1 MSDIHLVE
9 TELGWAF
16 AHVFFGM
23 QNLGLDSL
31 FKMHAVNASCHFQHV
46 MQNKCSGNVK
56 ILFSFHHM
64 SHQSHMRRNG
74 CQPATIQNA
83 WLSLLQFKMNVG
95 LHVRLE
101 RDFLPHHIYEHAKCI
116 WIPIWMVDQAQL
128 RAILKR
134 SVARAQKVASCMS
147 PLQEGTD
154 WKSETTI
161 LPKKNPNVSVS
172 APIKKT
178 RQTLTRTR
186 TYLFY
191 RRGRSQRRTALPGL
205 PRTVHDLTVLHVMER
220 AVFDTTS
227 IKIYM

>member
-1 MSDIHLVE
+1 
-9 TELGWAF
+9 
-16 AHVFFGM
+16 
-23 QNLGLDSL
+23 
-31 FKMHAVNASCHFQHV
+31 
-46 MQNKCSGNVK
+46 
-56 ILFSFHHM
+56 M

-83 WLSLLQFKMNVG
+83 WLSLLQSKMNVD

-101 RDFLPHHIYEHAKCI
+101 MDFLPHHIYEHAKCI

-134 SVARAQKVASCMS
+134 SVALSPKSSFLYVSC
-147 PLQEGTD
+147 LQEGTD

-186 TYLFY
+186 TYFTGGAEARGGQPYPAY
-191 RRGRSQRRTALPGL
+191 RERSMTWLCSTWWNGQF
-205 PRTVHDLTVLHVMER
+205 LTPLQ
-220 AVFDTTS
+220 
-227 IKIYM
+227 